1 MTLRF
6 SFAIELTKTELVA
19 RLSSEVISVTIE
31 TDDLELVS
39 RQFTSTAC
47 FRRDL

>member
-6 SFAIELTKTELVA
+6 LFAIELTKTELVA
-19 RLSSEVISVTIE
+19 RLSSEVISVT
-31 TDDLELVS
+31 DDLELVS
-39 RQFTSTAC
+39 RQFTSTAR